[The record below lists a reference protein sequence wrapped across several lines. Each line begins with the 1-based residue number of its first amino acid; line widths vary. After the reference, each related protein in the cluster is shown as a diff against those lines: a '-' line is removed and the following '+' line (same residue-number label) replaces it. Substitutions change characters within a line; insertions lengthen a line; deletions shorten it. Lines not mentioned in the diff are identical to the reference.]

1 MNASFTDIIVNSAVE
16 LGIPDGFKAC
26 FMLKLKFLGRD
37 PDTGLNVNPI
47 PDSERQ
53 FLIEIVAVEATVDS
67 NGAQYVVQAARDG
80 DKGISSDHY
89 QTDRQIQ
96 LNNL

>member
-1 MNASFTDIIVNSAVE
+1 
-16 LGIPDGFKAC
+16 
-26 FMLKLKFLGRD
+26 MLKLKFLGRD

-67 NGAQYVVQAARDG
+67 NGAQ
-80 DKGISSDHY
+80 
-89 QTDRQIQ
+89 
-96 LNNL
+96 